1 MVETDSK
8 KYFKPGQLETVR
20 HAMSVSEDIIS
31 DWFQLTISS
40 WKKYRYDLRT
50 LCDLSAKEI
59 VPAAFAQIVRYGRPV
74 PPDGLREGDFYSICL
89 QDHNI
94 LAALG
99 REPRLKLLPL
109 LIYVITHE
117 LVHIVRFYKFVQ
129 FFHADAAQR
138 EDEETRVHQLTYE
151 ILRTSQA
158 PDLPLILE
166 FYSNHREKV
175 D

>member
-1 MVETDSK
+1 
-8 KYFKPGQLETVR
+8 
-20 HAMSVSEDIIS
+20 MSVSEDIIS

-50 LCDLSAKEI
+50 LRDLSDKEI
-59 VPAAFAQIVRYGRPV
+59 VPEAFAQIIRYGRPA
-74 PPDGLREGDFYSICL
+74 PPDGLRERDFYSICL

-94 LAALG
+94 LAAMG
-99 REPRLKLLPL
+99 RESRLKLLPL

-129 FFHADAAQR
+129 FFHADATQR
-138 EDEETRVHQLTYE
+138 KDEETRVHQLTYE

-166 FYSNHREKV
+166 FYSKHREKV